1 MNYPSLKSFVLHS
14 KLCLLLLLSFVSQVQ
29 AEGLNTDKVQWHGF
43 ISQGLIQAP
52 ETNFVNLDDSI
63 SAELTDLGVNMSWA
77 LSDNLRLAGQVV
89 YLDGGRRYTRG
100 TRLDYLFLD
109 WTLHSDFDWR
119 LDMFVGRFKNQHWL
133 YSATRDVPFTRNA
146 IVLPQSVYFDSFR
159 DIAVGSDGLAFK
171 ATRNTS
177 FGEIELNWS
186 WGATNLSKE
195 QSQILLSELAQGD
208 AEQDYVH
215 QASLYWRPELSA
227 WQLGVSLLDSD
238 FSYEKAPVDYYHDG
252 AMTVQRVM
260 LNARYAAEFWELS
273 SEFVQE
279 RLDISDFYAPGFK
292 RNSFSQ
298 GWYLQSRYNLLPH
311 TWALLSLDLFDL
323 DKDDRS
329 GRKFSQSTGG
339 LVPAYFGY
347 QDDLTLGLT
356 YDFKDNLRLTMEH
369 HWVKGTARLAY
380 PVLPDLQHN
389 KSEYWQMWAMQLMYW
404 F

>member
-1 MNYPSLKSFVLHS
+1 MNYPSLKSFVLRS
-14 KLCLLLLLSFVSQVQ
+14 KLCLLLLLGSVVQAQ
-29 AEGLNTDKVQWHGF
+29 AEGLTAEKVRWHGF

-77 LSDNLRLAGQVV
+77 LTDNLRLAGQVV
-89 YLDGGRRYTRG
+89 YLDGGRRYTKG

-109 WTLHSDFDWR
+109 WTLHSDFDWQ

-171 ATRNTS
+171 LTRNTS
-177 FGEIELNWS
+177 LGEVELNWS
-186 WGATNLSKE
+186 WGSTNLSKE
-195 QSQILLSELAQGD
+195 QSQILLSQLAQGD
-208 AEQDYVH
+208 AEQEYVH
-215 QASLYWRPELSA
+215 QASLFWRPDQSA
-227 WQLGVSLLDSD
+227 WQLGISLLDSD
-238 FSYEKAPVDYYHDG
+238 FTYEKAEQDYYSDG

-260 LNARYAAEFWELS
+260 FNGRYAAEFWELS
-273 SEFVQE
+273 SEWVQE
-279 RLDISDFYAPGFK
+279 RLDISDFYAPGFQ

-298 GWYLQSRYNLLPH
+298 GWYLQGRYNLLPK
-311 TWALLSLDLFDL
+311 TWALLSVDLFDL

-329 GRKFSQSTGG
+329 GRKFSESTGG

-347 QDDLTLGLT
+347 QDDLTLGIT

-380 PVLPDLQHN
+380 PVMPDLQHN

>member
-1 MNYPSLKSFVLHS
+1 MNYPRLKSFVLRS
-14 KLCLLLLLSFVSQVQ
+14 KLCVLLLLSSVSLVQ

-89 YLDGGRRYTRG
+89 YLDGGRRYTKG

-171 ATRNTS
+171 VTRNSS

-195 QSQILLSELAQGD
+195 QSQILLSTLALGD
-208 AEQDYVH
+208 AEQEYVH
-215 QASLYWRPELSA
+215 QASLYWRPEQSG
-227 WQLGVSLLDSD
+227 WQLGISLLDSD

-260 LNARYAAEFWELS
+260 LSARYAAEFWELS

-279 RLDISDFYAPGFK
+279 RLDVSDFYAPGFK
-292 RNSFSQ
+292 RNSYSQ
-298 GWYLQSRYNLLPH
+298 GWYVQSRYNLLPR
-311 TWALLSLDLFDL
+311 TWLLLSADLFDL

-380 PVLPDLQHN
+380 PVMPDLQHN
-389 KSEYWQMWAMQLMYW
+389 KSEFWQMWAMQLMYW

>member
-1 MNYPSLKSFVLHS
+1 VLRT
-14 KLCLLLLLSFVSQVQ
+14 KLCLLLLLGCSLQLQ
-29 AEGLNTDKVQWHGF
+29 AEGLKTDKVQWHGF

-89 YLDGGRRYTRG
+89 YLDGGRRYVKG

-109 WTLHSDFDWR
+109 WTLHSDFDWQ

-171 ATRNTS
+171 VTRNTAM
-177 FGEIELNWS
+177 GEIELNWS
-186 WGATNLSKE
+186 WGSTNLGKE
-195 QSQILLSELAQGD
+195 QSQILLSTLAQGD
-208 AEQDYVH
+208 AEQEYVH
-215 QASLYWRPELSA
+215 QASVFWRPEQSA
-227 WQLGVSLLDSD
+227 WQLGLSLLDSD
-238 FSYEKAPVDYYHDG
+238 FSYEKADLDYYDDG

-260 LNARYAAEFWELS
+260 LNGRYAAEYWELS
-273 SEFVQE
+273 SEWVQE

-298 GWYLQSRYNLLPH
+298 GWYVQGRYNLLPR
-311 TWALLSLDLFDL
+311 TWALLSLDMFDL

-329 GRKFSQSTGG
+329 GRKFSASTGG

-347 QDDLTLGLT
+347 QDELTFGLT

-380 PVLPDLQHN
+380 PVMPDLQHN

>member
-1 MNYPSLKSFVLHS
+1 MNYPSLKSFVLRS
-14 KLCLLLLLSFVSQVQ
+14 KLHLLLLLGFVFQ
-29 AEGLNTDKVQWHGF
+29 AQADGLTTDKVQWHGF

-77 LSDNLRLAGQVV
+77 LTDNVRLAGQVV
-89 YLDGGRRYTRG
+89 YLDGGRRYTKG

-171 ATRNTS
+171 LTRNTS
-177 FGEIELNWS
+177 LGEVELNWS

-195 QSQILLSELAQGD
+195 QSQILLSQLAQGD
-208 AEQDYVH
+208 AEQEYVH
-215 QASLYWRPELSA
+215 QASLLWRPDQSA
-227 WQLGVSLLDSD
+227 WQLGISLLDSD
-238 FSYEKAPVDYYHDG
+238 FAYEKAEQDYYSDG

-260 LNARYAAEFWELS
+260 FNGRYAAEFWELS
-273 SEFVQE
+273 SEWVQE

-292 RNSFSQ
+292 RDSFSQ
-298 GWYLQSRYNLLPH
+298 GWYLQGRYNLLPK
-311 TWALLSLDLFDL
+311 TWALLSVDLFDL

-347 QDDLTLGLT
+347 QDDLTFGIT

-380 PVLPDLQHN
+380 PVMPDLQYN

>member
-1 MNYPSLKSFVLHS
+1 MNYPSLKSFMLRS
-14 KLCLLLLLSFVSQVQ
+14 KLCLLLLLGCSLQLP
-29 AEGLNTDKVQWHGF
+29 ADELQWHGF

-63 SAELTDLGVNMSWA
+63 SAELTDIGVNMSWA
-77 LSDNLRLAGQVV
+77 LSDKLRLAGQLV
-89 YLDGGRRYTRG
+89 YLDGGRRYTKG

-109 WTLHSDFDWR
+109 WTLYSDFDWR
-119 LDMFVGRFKNQHWL
+119 LNMFVGRFKNQHWL

-159 DIAVGSDGLAFK
+159 DIAVGSDGLALK
-171 ATRNTS
+171 STHNTRI
-177 FGEIELNWS
+177 GEIELNWS

-195 QSQILLSELAQGD
+195 QSQILLSTQAQGNAD
-208 AEQDYVH
+208 QDYVH
-215 QASLYWRPELSA
+215 QASLFWRPDQSA

-238 FSYEKAPVDYYHDG
+238 FSYKKAEADLYSDG

-260 LNARYAAEFWELS
+260 FNGRYAAELWELS
-273 SEFVQE
+273 GEWVQE
-279 RLDISDFYAPGFK
+279 RLDISDFYVPGFK

-298 GWYLQSRYNLLPH
+298 GWYVQGRYNLMPR
-311 TWALLSLDLFDL
+311 TWALLSLDSFDL

-329 GRKFSQSTGG
+329 GVKFSQSTGG
-339 LVPAYFGY
+339 MVPAYFGY
-347 QDDLTLGLT
+347 QDDVTFGLT

-380 PVLPDLQHN
+380 PVMPDVQNN
-389 KSEYWQMWAMQLMYW
+389 KSEYWQMWALQLMYW

>member
-1 MNYPSLKSFVLHS
+1 VLRS
-14 KLCLLLLLSFVSQVQ
+14 KLCLLLLLGCSLQLQ
-29 AEGLNTDKVQWHGF
+29 AEGLKTDKVQWHGF

-89 YLDGGRRYTRG
+89 YLDGGRRYVKG

-109 WTLHSDFDWR
+109 WTLHNDFDWQ
-119 LDMFVGRFKNQHWL
+119 LDMFIGRFKNQHWL

-171 ATRNTS
+171 VTRNTGI
-177 FGEIELNWS
+177 GEIELNWS
-186 WGATNLSKE
+186 WGSTNLSKE
-195 QSQILLSELAQGD
+195 QSQILLSTLAQGD

-215 QASLYWRPELSA
+215 QASLFWRPDQSA

-238 FSYEKAPVDYYHDG
+238 FTYEKAELDYYSDG

-260 LNARYAAEFWELS
+260 LNGRYAAEYWELS
-273 SEFVQE
+273 SEWVQE

-298 GWYLQSRYNLLPH
+298 GWYLQGRYNLLPR
-311 TWALLSLDLFDL
+311 TWALLSVDLFDL

-347 QDDLTLGLT
+347 QDDLTFGLT

-380 PVLPDLQHN
+380 PVMPDLQHN

>member
-1 MNYPSLKSFVLHS
+1 MNHPSLKSFMLRS
-14 KLCLLLLLSFVSQVQ
+14 KLCLIMLLGSVFQLQ
-29 AEGLNTDKVQWHGF
+29 ADEVQWHGF

-52 ETNFVNLDDSI
+52 ETNFVNLDDSV
-63 SAELTDLGVNMSWA
+63 SAELTDLGMNMSWNV
-77 LSDNLRLAGQVV
+77 SDNIRLAGQVV
-89 YLDGGRRYTRG
+89 YLDGGRRNTKG

-109 WTLHSDFDWR
+109 WTLHSDFEWQ

-171 ATRNTS
+171 VTRNTS
-177 FGEIELNWS
+177 MGEIELNWS
-186 WGATNLSKE
+186 LGATNLSKE
-195 QSQILLSELAQGD
+195 QSQILLSELALGD

-215 QASLYWRPELSA
+215 QASMFWRPVQSA

-238 FSYEKAPVDYYHDG
+238 FVYRKAELDYYNDG

-260 LNARYAAEFWELS
+260 FSGRYAAEYWELS
-273 SEFVQE
+273 SEWVQE
-279 RLDISDFYAPGFK
+279 RLDLRDFYVPGFK
-292 RNSFSQ
+292 RDSFSQ
-298 GWYLQSRYNLLPH
+298 GWYIQGRYNLMPH
-311 TWALLSLDLFDL
+311 TWVLLGVDLFDL

-329 GRKFSQSTGG
+329 GRKLSESTGG

-347 QDDLTLGLT
+347 QDDVTLGLT
-356 YDFKDNLRLTMEH
+356 YDFKDNVRLTMEH

-380 PVLPDLQHN
+380 PVMPDVQHN
-389 KSEYWQMWAMQLMYW
+389 KSEFWQMWAMQLMYW

>member
-1 MNYPSLKSFVLHS
+1 MNYPRLKSFMLRS
-14 KLCLLLLLSFVSQVQ
+14 KLCLILLLSCSWQLQ
-29 AEGLNTDKVQWHGF
+29 ADELQWHGF

-63 SAELTDLGVNMSWA
+63 SAELTDVGVNMSWA
-77 LSDNLRLAGQVV
+77 LSEKLRLAGQVV
-89 YLDGGRRYTRG
+89 YLDGGRRYTKG

-109 WTLHSDFDWR
+109 WTLYSDFDWR
-119 LDMFVGRFKNQHWL
+119 LNLFIGRFKNQHWL

-159 DIAVGSDGLAFK
+159 DIAVGSDGLALK

-177 FGEIELNWS
+177 IGEIELNWS

-195 QSQILLSELAQGD
+195 QSQILLSTQAQGNAD
-208 AEQDYVH
+208 QDYVH
-215 QASLYWRPELSA
+215 QASLFWRPDHSA

-238 FSYEKAPVDYYHDG
+238 FSYKKAELDLYSDG

-260 LNARYAAEFWELS
+260 LNGRYAAEYWELS
-273 SEFVQE
+273 SEWVQE
-279 RLDISDFYAPGFK
+279 RLDISDFYVPGFK

-298 GWYLQSRYNLLPH
+298 GWYVQGRYNLMPR
-311 TWALLSLDLFDL
+311 TWALLSVDIFDL

-329 GRKFSQSTGG
+329 GVKFSQSTGG
-339 LVPAYFGY
+339 MVPAYFGY
-347 QDDLTLGLT
+347 QDDVTLGLT
-356 YDFKDNLRLTMEH
+356 YDFTDNLRLTMEH

-380 PVLPDLQHN
+380 PVMPDLQHN